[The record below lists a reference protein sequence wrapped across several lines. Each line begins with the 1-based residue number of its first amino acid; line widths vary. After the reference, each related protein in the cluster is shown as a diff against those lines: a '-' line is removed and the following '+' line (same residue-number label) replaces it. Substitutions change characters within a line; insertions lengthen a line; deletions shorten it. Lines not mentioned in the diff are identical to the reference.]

1 MKFKQYGFLT
11 QNRIFLMIYF
21 VINFDLYKFFN
32 GFLDIFIFSD
42 DNFVLLFII
51 LKRKT
56 FGQFVSLL

>member
-1 MKFKQYGFLT
+1 
-11 QNRIFLMIYF
+11 MIYF